1 MDEGEDDFKQQFE
14 NAKKDVSSLGGWQ
27 AFRSGDWLL
36 ALITRSFRSYYDRA
50 TKEHF
55 ERKYA
60 RKDAVFIRRKLVSV
74 ASRNAAIVGA
84 LTGAAVTT
92 DEVVALVTGAEGGV
106 GLPANIAIAAT
117 AVAAESVLLIR
128 IQLQLVAQL
137 ARLSGVPLDPDDPED
152 ILTIIA
158 FAIGGSAAEA
168 AGKSGMKIGGRAAG
182 NVVRTYISK
191 ETLKSLKVL
200 GKKVGLKIL
209 QKQLIKYTIP
219 IVSIG
224 IGGGWNYMTTRAVA
238 RVAEKHLAARKRELD
253 GE

>member
-1 MDEGEDDFKQQFE
+1 MDDGEEDLKRQFE
-14 NAKKDVSSLGGWQ
+14 NAKQDVSSLGGWQ
-27 AFRSGDWLL
+27 AFKSGDWLL
-36 ALITRSFRSYYDRA
+36 ALITRSFRNYYERA
-50 TKEHF
+50 TKEYF

-60 RKDAVFIRRKLVSV
+60 GKDPAFIRKKLISV
-74 ASRNAAIVGA
+74 ASRNAAVVGA
-84 LTGAAVTT
+84 LTGAAVTA
-92 DEVVALVTGAEGGV
+92 DEVVALVTGAEAGI

-128 IQLQLVAQL
+128 LQLQLVAQL

-182 NVVRTYISK
+182 NLVKKYVSK
-191 ETLKSLKVL
+191 ETLTALKAL
-200 GKKVGLKIL
+200 GRKVGLKIL

-238 RVAEKHLAARKRELD
+238 RVAEKHLAARKRDLGGD
-253 GE
+253 